1 MKLLPREAWTYAILL
16 IVLFALAGVAVQTTI
31 QNLPELAANQQ
42 YHVLAVLIWALTVG
56 FMFIAGA
63 FGLWAIRFSSEAESR
78 RRIGGIVDAM
88 DYLQDGIL
96 AVDRRKRIR
105 GSNSPARKIAA
116 EEAITMKPLHSVFP
130 CLSEDDLDLLL
141 HSRTPNEVE
150 REFAADGRPR
160 VLRFRSQPA
169 EGMTM
174 LLVSDVTLINAQR
187 LRKRQ
192 VTRLQLIGE
201 IGRGVAHDFNNLMCV
216 ISGHL
221 SLLSRLPPG
230 SSEAKASIEQMK
242 RSAEQAISLAE
253 KLRALSPGQVPGR
266 SHAMVEEHLK
276 SAVDTLRDSLSA
288 GWQVQS
294 ELEELPPTGLTGIQL
309 EQVIA
314 NLGFIA
320 ADAAPTPSTLYVTAA
335 EPGEQK
341 FFDVSTRFSA
351 VIAIGTTSGEWI
363 PNTEDLIRDRR
374 EPGIIQSVIGT
385 MLKEWEGELDCFR
398 HSDGQVV
405 FRICLPPATSLT
417 SDRTMASLPAEIA
430 GYMADWTVLIAVP
443 VRRQKALQTRLKEI
457 GTTSVAADNVATILA
472 RVEEATR
479 LDAMIIDRRL
489 LRREAAGILRAILKL
504 RPTAGLV
511 VLTEDTRSDA
521 VGMQHDILFLPV
533 DSAVNDVLN
542 AAVEAKG
549 LATHRDQR
557 RK

>member
-1 MKLLPREAWTYAILL
+1 MKLLPREAWTYGILL

-31 QNLPELAANQQ
+31 ENLPELAANEQ

-78 RRIGGIVDAM
+78 RRIGSIVDAM

-96 AVDRRKRIR
+96 AVDRKRRIR
-105 GSNSPARKIAA
+105 GSNSPVRRITS
-116 EEAITMKPLHSVFP
+116 EESLKMKSLGEVFP
-130 CLSEDDLDLLL
+130 CLSEDDLVLLL
-141 HSRTPNEVE
+141 RNRAPNEVE
-150 REFAADGRPR
+150 REFAADDRPR
-160 VLRFRSQPA
+160 MLRFRSQPA

-192 VTRLQLIGE
+192 MTRLQLIGE

-230 SSEAKASIEQMK
+230 SAESKASIEQMK
-242 RSAEQAISLAE
+242 RSAERAISLAE

-266 SHAMVEEHLK
+266 SNAMIEEHLK
-276 SAVDTLRDSLSA
+276 STVDTLRGSLSA
-288 GWQVQS
+288 GWHVQAT
-294 ELEELPPTGLTGIQL
+294 LEELPPTGLTGIQL

-320 ADAAPTPSTLYVTAA
+320 ADAAPTPGNLYVTAGK
-335 EPGEQK
+335 PGEQK
-341 FFDVSTRFSA
+341 LFDISSRFSA
-351 VIAIGTTSGEWI
+351 VVAIGTTSGDW
-363 PNTEDLIRDRR
+363 PPDMEDLIRDRR

-385 MLKEWEGELDCFR
+385 MLKEWNGELDCFR
-398 HSDGQVV
+398 HADGQIV
-405 FRICLPPATSLT
+405 FRVCLPPATSVI
-417 SDRTMASLPAEIA
+417 SDRTTASLPSEIA
-430 GYMADWTVLIAVP
+430 GYMADWTVLVAVP
-443 VRRQKALQTRLKEI
+443 VRRQKALQMRLKEI
-457 GTTSVAADNVATILA
+457 GTTSVAADTVAAILA
-472 RVEEATR
+472 RVEEATQ
-479 LDAMIIDRRL
+479 LDAMIIDWRI

-511 VLTEDTRSDA
+511 VLTEDPRLDA
-521 VGMQHDILFLPV
+521 AGMQQDIVFVPV
-533 DSAVNDVLN
+533 DSSVNDVLT

-549 LATHRDQR
+549 LATHRDH